1 MDKDKIIWV
10 GASLLLLAVVSFGF
24 FNNYLAVGRSNIEN
38 QKVNDDFGK
47 EEAEQANEEEEVEDV
62 VSEEELSVM
71 EKIAEIEGYIVTSE
85 EMLDSVD
92 RLKANP
98 IIISDIEDNLEKI
111 KEDFSSLDVLYPEA
125 EVTDDDFQNEVER
138 IHSEAQNISER
149 VEDLF

>member
-38 QKVNDDFGK
+38 QKVNDDFEK

>member
-38 QKVNDDFGK
+38 QKANDDFGK